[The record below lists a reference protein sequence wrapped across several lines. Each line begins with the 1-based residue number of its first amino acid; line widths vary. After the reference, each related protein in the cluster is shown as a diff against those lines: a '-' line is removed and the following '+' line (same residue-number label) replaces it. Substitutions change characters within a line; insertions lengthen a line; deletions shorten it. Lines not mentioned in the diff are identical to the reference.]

1 MVDEFKWIHNNV
13 FDIFVIFKVFLMTF
27 YRSSSLQ
34 MPLETF
40 SL

>member
-1 MVDEFKWIHNNV
+1 MNLNGLIIIV